1 MLRLVVA
8 FSLILAASALAWNYE
23 LQQQLEAAAVDR
35 TDFEQR
41 ISDLEDR
48 LSDTDESVS
57 QSSVTMQI
65 KIRELY
71 SEVDKLWAQRN
82 LHKQQIAD
90 HDRSIASNKDL
101 VDGQTDT
108 IKSIRADSR
117 AQGIQVAALVSQAE
131 DVNEMMVPL
140 RRLLDAAPGERAQ
153 LEALA
158 DQLRKLD
165 LDFVALQQRVDITE
179 EDIEAINGFRRQVL
193 SSLSEIQKMM
203 AAQQAGS
210 AQGF

>member
-131 DVNEMMVPL
+131 DVNETMVPL

-193 SSLSEIQKMM
+193 SNLSDIQKMM